1 MNQLCR
7 NPQFSGIFISICH
20 IWSSCWHDKC
30 QTRLL
35 LPVCRIRY
43 VSYMM
48 SKWWERRRQ
57 SSKQNGKVRILL
69 NVFLAIHFR
78 FHVLTLHL
86 VLVLFDAV
94 DKPPGFSPNLQVF
107 LPWSPSFWSFGVER
121 SARGP
126 LFSEAHIKR
135 TPYIILSE
143 RMAHFVW
150 RLSCHFYCKTSLYSG
165 NTN

>member
-1 MNQLCR
+1 
-7 NPQFSGIFISICH
+7 
-20 IWSSCWHDKC
+20 
-30 QTRLL
+30 
-35 LPVCRIRY
+35 
-43 VSYMM
+43 M
-48 SKWWERRRQ
+48 SKWWEMKKFIRQRQ

-69 NVFLAIHFR
+69 NVFLAIHFI
-78 FHVLTLHL
+78 FMSSLHL

-107 LPWSPSFWSFGVER
+107 LPWSPGFWSFGVER

-126 LFSEAHIKR
+126 LFGEAHIKR

-150 RLSCHFYCKTSLYSG
+150 RLSSHFYCQTSLYWWFSQWRHQIAKSKKRG
-165 NTN
+165 FTNSYLH